1 MIKIII
7 KGDPKT
13 KKNSQ
18 QVVITGGKHMIVPSK
33 AYKDYRQLAF
43 WQIPGSA
50 RAQLPGPVN
59 VKAVYYM
66 QTRRRVDLVNLLE
79 ATLDILV
86 DAEVLEDDN
95 ARVVVSMDGSR
106 VRLDPED
113 PRAEIEIEEAEEHEE
128 PSPV

>member
-1 MIKIII
+1 MCVRIVI

-18 QVVITGGKHMIVPSK
+18 RAVWAGGKIKVIPSE
-33 AYKDYRQLAF
+33 AYQIYRNMAL

-59 VKAVYYM
+59 LKCVYYM

-79 ATLDILV
+79 ATCDILV
-86 DAEVLEDDN
+86 DAGVLLDDN
-95 ARVVVSMDGSR
+95 SHVIAGHDGSR
-106 VRLDPED
+106 VRYDKNC
-113 PRAEIEIEEAEEHEE
+113 PRVEIEITEMDGE
-128 PSPV
+128 